1 MDFEIQKNVLHDY
14 VELLRGKKWNETGSA
29 LHNVIRTMRYSRQ
42 NRICGEDF
50 SCLDFGNFP
59 LNEIYWS
66 DDGKFPCIFDK
77 SVFHQETFLLDD
89 GHNPYYVVFSKYISL
104 HISWNLF
111 IIFCGNDS
119 IWGHFWYFTWFLF
132 FIFKILFW
140 NFWKFPNGNQVF
152 LRKLCLTT
160 LILIICCLCHFQ
172 WTLPPYQYF
181 TIPPFTLSLVLL

>member
-1 MDFEIQKNVLHDY
+1 MHLFSKHFFIYFFLIWSSQEIKTN
-14 VELLRGKKWNETGSA
+14 
-29 LHNVIRTMRYSRQ
+29 
-42 NRICGEDF
+42 
-50 SCLDFGNFP
+50 
-59 LNEIYWS
+59 
-66 DDGKFPCIFDK
+66 IFDYK
-77 SVFHQETFLLDD
+77 YINIYRYQLIKTDFLFFSLSLFFLIS
-89 GHNPYYVVFSKYISL
+89 YLWRIYKYFVFSKYISL

-152 LRKLCLTT
+152 LRELCLTT